1 MRPMRPKTLGRLA
14 LLFGGVLCVL
24 GVAGCTQSAASGSG
38 VDSTSAS
45 LDLQFQKNRNP
56 QPTPK
61 TLYAMAEILA
71 AQGKDSD
78 CEVVLRKIIEEHPGF
93 FPAYNSLAELF
104 MRNGRTKEAVD
115 IIHEGLRIHPTDPVL
130 LNNAGMCWIMRR
142 KYDKALDMFTQAAGR
157 MPENAR
163 YRANMAVALGLM
175 GRNEE
180 SLALFTQILP
190 EDQAKHNL
198 DVLCR
203 SRKTPE
209 AGSQEKGALLGNG

>member
-1 MRPMRPKTLGRLA
+1 MRPIWPMTLGRLA
-14 LLFGGVLCVL
+14 LLFGGALCMML
-24 GVAGCTQSAASGSG
+24 GVAGCSQSTASGSST
-38 VDSTSAS
+38 DSTTSPS
-45 LDLQFQKNRNP
+45 LDLEFQKNRNP

-71 AQGKDSD
+71 AQGKDSE
-78 CEVVLRKIIEEHPGF
+78 CEFVLRKIIEEHPGF
-93 FPAYNSLAELF
+93 IPAYNSLAELF
-104 MRNGRTKEAVD
+104 MRNGRTVEAVD

-130 LNNAGMCWIMRR
+130 LNNAGMCWIIRR

-175 GRNEE
+175 GRDEE

-190 EDQAKHNL
+190 DDQARHNL

-203 SRKTPE
+203 SRKTSE
-209 AGSQEKGALLGNG
+209 ADSQDGEG